1 MTARR
6 SGLLVALLALLL
18 PAAAQGRSTKH
29 KELLPKVKAPS
40 AATVV
45 RSPDRLRFVEVIA
58 DGRVRLNGHHP
69 LAGPGRILGGP
80 IWRQDSRALAFL
92 LRSAHG
98 LQLYVLPDLEAVR
111 PLVWTIPP
119 LAEKRVHLFWIA
131 AQRVGIGPAAL
142 MPRVVV
148 SWTTT
153 TAYR

>member
-1 MTARR
+1 MTARAR
-6 SGLLVALLALLL
+6 GLLITLLALHLSG
-18 PAAAQGRSTKH
+18 AAQGRSKH
-29 KELLPKVKAPS
+29 KEPLPKAKAPA

-45 RSPDRLRFVEVIA
+45 RSPDRLKFVEVIA
-58 DGRVRLNGHHP
+58 DGRVRLNGHH
-69 LAGPGRILGGP
+69 LLGGPGRILGGP

-92 LRSAHG
+92 LRSAYG

-111 PLVWTIPP
+111 PLVWTIPS
-119 LAEKRVHLFWIA
+119 LAERQVHLFWIA